1 MNAGVRDGYALG
13 RGFTTGTLDGY
24 EAHRRPVAERVV
36 AFADR
41 MTPIATTRSS
51 TARALSN
58 TGLRLL
64 GHTGFPNKLA
74 TAFAELNYR

>member
-1 MNAGVRDGYALG
+1 MTAESGYQAHTG
-13 RGFTTGTLDGY
+13 SVGPTARTT
-24 EAHRRPVAERVV
+24 EPC
-36 AFADR
+36 
-41 MTPIATTRSS
+41 IATTRSS